1 MKPFR
6 IRLTIILMALIGIS
20 MTGAGITMAQLF
32 KDSHISVLEEN
43 MSREIKL
50 LSGTFSFM
58 DTSSPDAL
66 NYYTEQAER
75 ISILTGSRVTFITKQ
90 GRVIGDSEKNPRD
103 MDNHSTREEEPAGR
117 EGRDWPGD
125 PLQRYIRP

>member
-75 ISILTGSRVTFITKQ
+75 ISVLTGSRVTFITKQ
-90 GRVIGDSEKNPRD
+90 GRVIGDSRRIRARWTTTLPAKRSCWPRRKGLAVRSVTVI
-103 MDNHSTREEEPAGR
+103 H
-117 EGRDWPGD
+117 
-125 PLQRYIRP
+125 